1 MRFLKLIIYSLLALL
16 CFAISLLFTLRNTE
30 VVTLDLYFTTIEGLS
45 FSLWLFTAFALGI
58 VCGVMTFS
66 ILWLRLKT
74 KQIVTQRKL
83 TKTQQE
89 LAVLKTPTL
98 NE

>member
-45 FSLWLFTAFALGI
+45 FSLWLFAAFVLGV
-58 VCGVMTFS
+58 VCGLMTFS